1 MTKVHNAHRLGTIN
15 SGGPRY
21 GASRCRTNCHI
32 STMPA
37 ARPARIQIIQAG
49 QNEPSMLRIGSQAV
63 KKTAKKAGKLNLINF
78 RNNILFILGSFFG
91 IRIPLLPIPS
101 KHSYFIAY

>member
-1 MTKVHNAHRLGTIN
+1 
-15 SGGPRY
+15 
-21 GASRCRTNCHI
+21 
-32 STMPA
+32 
-37 ARPARIQIIQAG
+37 
-49 QNEPSMLRIGSQAV
+49 MLRIGSQAV